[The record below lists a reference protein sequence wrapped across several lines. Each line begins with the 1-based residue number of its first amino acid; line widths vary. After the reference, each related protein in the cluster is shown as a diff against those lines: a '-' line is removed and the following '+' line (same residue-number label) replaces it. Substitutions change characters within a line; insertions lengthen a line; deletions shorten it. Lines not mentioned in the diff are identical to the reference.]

1 MGVANSTR
9 MSRLEAGAV
18 IDEIDVAGVGP
29 VPVRVERCPA
39 GWMAS
44 FEVRDPAT
52 SDLAVMHK
60 LVAPSYRE
68 AKAAVPQAVAF
79 LLGRPVDAPV
89 LNG

>member
-1 MGVANSTR
+1 MANSTR

-18 IDEIDVAGVGP
+18 VDEIDVPGVGV

-39 GWMAS
+39 GWMAT

-60 LVAPSYRE
+60 LVAPTYRE
-68 AKAAVPQAVAF
+68 AKASVPQAVAF

-89 LNG
+89 QHG

>member
-1 MGVANSTR
+1 

-18 IDEIDVAGVGP
+18 VDELDIVGVGL
-29 VPVRVERCPA
+29 VPVRVQRCPA
-39 GWMAS
+39 GWMAT

-52 SDLAVMHK
+52 SDLSVAHK
-60 LVAPSYRE
+60 LVAPTYRE

-89 LNG
+89 QNG